1 MAVLEFTRYSS
12 PDLRYS
18 AALVTP
24 TAAGSYEH
32 AGVYRIR
39 HHGPRDDLWI
49 ITFSP
54 ATPSGEGTEVQV
66 GKHRLLGGAKRAA
79 ELDADRRIAEARNAP
94 QEAVQAPEEAILA
107 RLSSTI
113 TVEDAGYG
121 LRLVRET
128 DTNYSIITLGR
139 EAEDKLLALLLARKG
154 IRLAP

>member
-1 MAVLEFTRYSS
+1 MAVLDFSRYST
-12 PDLRYS
+12 PELYYS
-18 AALVTP
+18 AALVVL

-94 QEAVQAPEEAILA
+94 QEAAQDQEEAILA
-107 RLSSTI
+107 RLSSTL
-113 TVEDAGYG
+113 TVEETTYG
-121 LRLVRET
+121 IQLVREHYRG
-128 DTNYSIITLGR
+128 DRIITLIP
-139 EAEDKLLALLLARKG
+139 EAEDRLLALLLARKG
-154 IRLAP
+154 IRLAK